1 MSSSALKP
9 VAGANV
15 RVIWERVFGA
25 VAPWVKVVL
34 PGLISEIAQGD
45 AVRLEIPLGERRPGT
60 VFKGVER
67 ARGEGETFN
76 IEISTKYFNLGSL
89 G

>member
-34 PGLISEIAQGD
+34 PGLISEIARGD
-45 AVRLEIPLGERRPGT
+45 AVRCGWRFR
-60 VFKGVER
+60 
-67 ARGEGETFN
+67 
-76 IEISTKYFNLGSL
+76 
-89 G
+89 